1 MKLHDAYFFSDDRSI
16 VRTIWHDNDS
26 KEIIRDIPAQE
37 DNAQYRKFMVEMD
50 KAGGIDSLHERTYK
64 YLQDTQENFENQVI
78 EIAKRKG
85 LWGDIIDND
94 QTFLMK
100 LADFI
105 IMDEENIS
113 NEALFKFKLSLFEK
127 EIVKNSTDRQLK
139 SELRKSK
146 TYYDAIVAYR
156 KFKK

>member
-1 MKLHDAYFFSDDRSI
+1 MKLHDAYFFNDDRSI

-37 DNAQYRKFMVEMD
+37 DNAQYRKFMVEMN
-50 KAGGIDSLHERTYK
+50 KAGGIDALHERTYE
-64 YLQDTQENFENQVI
+64 YLKDTQENFENQVV

-85 LWGDIIDND
+85 LWGEIIDND
-94 QTFLMK
+94 NRVLMK

-105 IMDEENIS
+105 MYDQKQIDNKS
-113 NEALFKFKLSLFEK
+113 LFKFKLALFEK
-127 EIVKNSTDRQLK
+127 DIVKNSTDRK
-139 SELRKSK
+139 AKAGLRKAES
-146 TYYDAIVAYR
+146 YYDAIIAYR

>member
-1 MKLHDAYFFSDDRSI
+1 M
-16 VRTIWHDNDS
+16 
-26 KEIIRDIPAQE
+26 
-37 DNAQYRKFMVEMD
+37 
-50 KAGGIDSLHERTYK
+50 
-64 YLQDTQENFENQVI
+64 QENFENQVI

-94 QTFLMK
+94 QSVLMK
-100 LADFI
+100 LADFT